1 MCLAGS
7 ELRFAFSMRR
17 VNLCKLCT
25 LCAAES
31 TWFCM
36 NFHKLRLIGR
46 RAALNLTQEELAKRA
61 GVSLRSV
68 AAWEAGTQQPTLRM
82 VHLLATALGCPYA
95 WLLGES
101 ESSMA
106 AASENAPRFRSRT
119 ERVMARLAQLSDEE
133 FDRIEPIL
141 LGIIEAL
148 RGGRAA
154 PAAARDPVTTVDA
167 EVARA
172 DTDWARSVDALKPTT
187 AGAGPAGPTSGAPGV
202 PVAPGSKT
210 KST

>member
-25 LCAAES
+25 LCADES

-101 ESSMA
+101 ESSMVT
-106 AASENAPRFRSRT
+106 ASENAPGSARVRSASWPGWRSSAMRSSTASSRFFSGSSRRCAAGVRRPRARGTLSQPSMPRSLAPTRT
-119 ERVMARLAQLSDEE
+119 GLARWM
-133 FDRIEPIL
+133 R
-141 LGIIEAL
+141 
-148 RGGRAA
+148 
-154 PAAARDPVTTVDA
+154 
-167 EVARA
+167 
-172 DTDWARSVDALKPTT
+172 
-187 AGAGPAGPTSGAPGV
+187 
-202 PVAPGSKT
+202 
-210 KST
+210 